1 MDKYISLRVIMDNIL
16 DHPMLRDVSLERAIN
31 YTQSF
36 IRILGCPRMFEEKTA
51 LVEIEN
57 YRGMIPCDFNDI
69 IQVRTHS
76 SCDRKN
82 YKVFR
87 HTTDSFH
94 MSDNKQDSFD
104 LTYKI
109 QGNVIFTSIKEG
121 TIEIAY
127 NAFAVDSEGY
137 PMVPDNSSF
146 ISALEFYIKK
156 KRFNILFDE
165 GKISQA
171 VWNQV
176 CQDYAWA
183 VGQAQSDLIRPT
195 IDQMESIT
203 NMLNTLVWRVTE
215 HKSGFVNSGSA
226 EKIKLQ

>member
-1 MDKYISLRVIMDNIL
+1 MDKYISLKVIMDNIL
-16 DHPMLRDVSLERAIN
+16 DHPMLRDVSFERAIN

-36 IRILGCPRMFEEKTA
+36 MRIVGCPRIFEEKVA
-51 LVEIEN
+51 LIDIKDW
-57 YRGMIPCDFNDI
+57 RGVLPCDFNDI

-76 SCDRKN
+76 NCGQKN
-82 YKVFR
+82 YEVFR
-87 HTTDSFH
+87 YATDNFH
-94 MSDNKQDSFD
+94 MSNNKQDSFD

-109 QGNVIFTSIKEG
+109 QGNVIFTSMKEG

-137 PMVPDNSSF
+137 PLIPDNSTF
-146 ISALEFYIKK
+146 IRALELYIKK
-156 KRFNILFDE
+156 QCFTVLFDL
-165 GKISQA
+165 GKINQA
-171 VWNQV
+171 VYQNV
-176 CQDYAWA
+176 CQEYAWA
-183 VGQAQSDLIRPT
+183 VGAAQNDLIRPT

-203 NMLNTLVWRVTE
+203 HMLNTLVWRVTE